1 MRLLSLV
8 DAGGLGQR
16 FFADRVHLCRLAFRQ
31 EGSGARCSLLEKPMT
46 RIEMNPSQKPRLK
59 LYNSLTRALETFEPS
74 GPGPV
79 GIYSCG
85 PTVYARQHLG
95 NMRPYVFAD
104 LLRRTLV
111 SAGYAVRHV
120 INITDVGHLTS
131 DADDG
136 ADKVELAAARAHTPA
151 QAITEHFTSLFQA
164 DLQRLGVLAPDVWA
178 KASEHVPQ
186 QIAMIEELE
195 ARGFVY
201 RTRDG
206 LYFDTSR
213 APHYGELSG
222 LRASAAH
229 SRVGEHAEKRNA
241 ADFALWKF
249 SPESGPKRQLEW
261 PSPWGTGFPG
271 WHIECSA
278 MASHYLGA
286 QFAIH
291 TGGIDHVAVH
301 HTNEIAQAEH
311 ALGVRPW
318 VQYWMHGAWLTME
331 GAKIAKSAGLAPNL
345 DDLSAIEIEPA
356 TFRYYLM
363 TAHYR
368 SALDLSLEALR
379 AADTALERL
388 SQFVRQNLP
397 RDASSNAT
405 LHGNSAHRAWREQF
419 YAALY
424 DDLDAPRALAV
435 LWCILADLSLAASER
450 AALLTELGGVLGLV
464 WKPERT
470 ARLAD
475 PTALRLLDER
485 EQARRARDFSRAD
498 ALRAELAARGF
509 AVEDGPT
516 GPLLVRAHNPRA
528 RSARSSP

>member
-1 MRLLSLV
+1 VRLLSLV
-8 DAGGLGQR
+8 DTGGLGQR
-16 FFADRVHLCRLAFRQ
+16 FFETAFTCAAWL
-31 EGSGARCSLLEKPMT
+31 SAREAQARAFTWSNRMT
-46 RIEMNPSQKPRLK
+46 RIETNRSEKPKLK

-164 DLQRLGVLAPDVWA
+164 DLLRLGVLAPDVWA

-186 QIAMIEELE
+186 QIAMIESLQ

-201 RTRDG
+201 RTSDG

-222 LRASAAH
+222 LRACAAH
-229 SRVGEHAEKRNA
+229 SRVNERAEKRNA

-249 SPESGPKRQLEW
+249 SPVSGPKRQLEW

-345 DDLSAIEIEPA
+345 DDLSAIEITPA

-379 AADTALERL
+379 AADTALQRL

-397 RDASSNAT
+397 QNA
-405 LHGNSAHRAWREQF
+405 NANANANPAHRAWRDQF

-450 AALLTELGGVLGLV
+450 AALLGELGGVLGLV
-464 WKPERT
+464 WRPEPT

-475 PTALRLLDER
+475 PSALRLLDER

-516 GPLLVRAHNPRA
+516 GPLLVRGARP
-528 RSARSSP
+528 RSAVAKS